1 MKRGRP
7 MGVTNRKEREP
18 IAWEYKSCSL
28 DEANHWGKEG
38 WVAFAATTGDYG
50 RTVLHMK
57 RGLKS

>member
-1 MKRGRP
+1 
-7 MGVTNRKEREP
+7 MGVSPRKEREP
-18 IAWEYKSCSL
+18 VAWEYKSCSL
-28 DEANHWGKEG
+28 DEANRWGKEG